1 MITKLQPLTIHIKP
15 ERLVDFK
22 ETILKVHHSDFI
34 KTNEGTLNIISAMK
48 DICKEDVDFLLHRL
62 KEKYQPIQVKEEME
76 VQYSITYRSY
86 ESQDDLIELLIYI
99 NNELIFD
106 YCFIKDHPTELKYF
120 TEETV
125 NQIMAIVN
133 YAFEC
138 AEQQRKR
145 ADLEANLDSSLEQV
159 KPPELRSKIKSL
171 IKSLK

>member
-1 MITKLQPLTIHIKP
+1 MITKLQTLTLHIEP
-15 ERLVDFK
+15 EKWNNFK
-22 ETILKVHHSDFI
+22 EAVLKDYHIDFI
-34 KTNEGTLNIISAMK
+34 KTNEGTVNIISTMK
-48 DICKEDVDFLLHRL
+48 DICKEDADVSLSCL

-76 VQYSITYRSY
+76 VQYSITSHSY
-86 ESQDDLIELLIYI
+86 QGHDDLIELQIYI
-99 NNELIFD
+99 NNKLILVYYFE
-106 YCFIKDHPTELKYF
+106 KDHTTELKYF

-133 YAFEC
+133 YAFESV
-138 AEQQRKR
+138 EQQRKR

>member
-1 MITKLQPLTIHIKP
+1 MITELQPLTIHIEP
-15 ERLVDFK
+15 EKLDDFK
-22 ETILKVHHSDFI
+22 EAVLKDYHIDFI
-34 KTNEGTLNIISAMK
+34 KTNEGTLNIISTMK
-48 DICKEDVDFLLHRL
+48 DICKEDADFLLHRL

-76 VQYSITYRSY
+76 VQYSITSHSY
-86 ESQDDLIELLIYI
+86 QGHDDLIELQIYI
-99 NNELIFD
+99 NNKLILVYYFE
-106 YCFIKDHPTELKYF
+106 KDHTTELKYF

-133 YAFEC
+133 YAFESV
-138 AEQQRKR
+138 EQQRKR

>member
-1 MITKLQPLTIHIKP
+1 MLTERQTLTLHIEP
-15 ERLVDFK
+15 EKWDVFK
-22 ETILKVHHSDFI
+22 EKILNVYNNDFI
-34 KTNEGTLNIISAMK
+34 KTNEGTFNIISTMK
-48 DICKEDVDFLLHRL
+48 DICKEDADFLLHRL

-76 VQYSITYRSY
+76 VQYSITNHSY
-86 ESQDDLIELLIYI
+86 QGHDDLIELQIYI
-99 NNELIFD
+99 NNKLILVYYFE
-106 YCFIKDHPTELKYF
+106 KDHTTELKYF
-120 TEETV
+120 TVETV

-145 ADLEANLDSSLEQV
+145 ADLEANLDNSLEQV